1 MADNGVSGARL
12 EWMRHGILLCRERLE
27 QPYGLDRDEYEAR
40 ERLGHP
46 VGLDAVEVA
55 GLRREIE
62 LREAALRGI
71 ETGELTGAVLVM
83 GRYMV
88 RMADLHIAWYGREI
102 GDGEFYAGARAARAA
117 MIEGLREVQR
127 AG

>member
-1 MADNGVSGARL
+1 MADNGVSVDQL
-12 EWMRHGILLCRERLE
+12 DWMR
-27 QPYGLDRDEYEAR
+27 QGLQIAR
-40 ERLGHP
+40 ERLQHP
-46 VGLDAVEVA
+46 VGLDVVEVE

-102 GDGEFYAGARAARAA
+102 HDDYFYAGARAARAA
-117 MIEGLREVQR
+117 MIEELRRERV
-127 AG
+127 

>member
-1 MADNGVSGARL
+1 MADNGVSAAQL
-12 EWMRHGILLCRERLE
+12 EWM
-27 QPYGLDRDEYEAR
+27 QQGLQIAR

-46 VGLDAVEVA
+46 VGLDAVEVE

-102 GDGEFYAGARAARAA
+102 DDAGFYAGARAARAA
-117 MIEGLREVQR
+117 LIEGMREHH
-127 AG
+127 G

>member
-12 EWMRHGILLCRERLE
+12 EWM
-27 QPYGLDRDEYEAR
+27 QQGLQIAR

-46 VGLDAVEVA
+46 VGLDAVEVE

-62 LREAALRGI
+62 LRESALRGI

-102 GDGEFYAGARAARAA
+102 GDGEFYAGAQTARAA
-117 MIEGLREVQR
+117 MIGELREVQR
-127 AG
+127 GSV

>member
-1 MADNGVSGARL
+1 MADNGVSAAQL
-12 EWMRHGILLCRERLE
+12 EWM
-27 QPYGLDRDEYEAR
+27 QQGLQIAR

-46 VGLDAVEVA
+46 VGLEKDEIARLGVEI
-55 GLRREIE
+55 GLREQ
-62 LREAALRGI
+62 ALRGI

-102 GDGEFYAGARAARAA
+102 DDAGFYAGARAARAA
-117 MIEGLREVQR
+117 LIEELRHERV
-127 AG
+127 